1 MNIII
6 GIIALP
12 IIILIGSALLS
23 IPGSI
28 LGGAISGSPKEGWE
42 SFKRQ
47 TKKRAAAYV
56 YCIVYGGFLLGLVI
70 LIVAIFGSK

>member
-12 IIILIGSALLS
+12 IIILIASALLS

-42 SFKRQ
+42 SF
-47 TKKRAAAYV
+47 V
-56 YCIVYGGFLLGLVI
+56 YCIVYGVFLLGLVI
-70 LIVAIFGSK
+70 LIVAIFGGK

>member
-12 IIILIGSALLS
+12 IIILIASALLS

-28 LGGAISGSPKEGWE
+28 LGGAISESPKEGWE

-56 YCIVYGGFLLGLVI
+56 YCIVYGAFVLGLVI
-70 LIVAIFGSK
+70 LIVAIFGGK